1 VTPGAELIWL
11 AEVTQGARMATETR
25 TVDTQALERP
35 VQDTYRK
42 VAEAPPLDAG
52 WAALSGGDW
61 ETARA
66 SFEESLAEG
75 ETPEALEGLGWVG
88 HMLNEDRLTFDARER
103 AYRLYLERGDK
114 RSAARI
120 AAWLAVDGL
129 LFRGEPAVANG
140 WLQRAHSLID
150 GLEPGV
156 DHGWLAIHE
165 GYIAVALDEDTVKAR
180 RLAAR
185 AVELGRVFGA
195 PEVEML
201 GLGLEGRALVSEG
214 ELEEGMRRLDE
225 ATTVALDGEARLL
238 YCVAWACCYVIS
250 ACERVRDYER
260 AAQWCARVGEF
271 CGKHDIFLLNTCRAH
286 YASVL
291 SWQGRWD
298 EAESQ
303 LSAAVEGLQASRP
316 PMVRDALARLG
327 ELRRRQGRLADA
339 EVLFARSESHS
350 LSLLGCAALALDRGQ
365 SSEAAELADR
375 YLRRFPDPSRI
386 ERSAGLELAI
396 RALALLGE
404 HERATEALGQLR
416 EIAAQARTRPLL
428 AAVCSSEGTLAMAR
442 GDHDAARRSF
452 EDALDLLAA
461 SDARF
466 EAARVRLDLAAT
478 LSALG
483 RHDRARREIEAAL
496 AGFKKLGAEGES
508 ARAEAMLGKLRRT
521 RATLPTEAV
530 DTPLGELSKRE
541 LEVLSLVAEGLTNH
555 DIAQRLVL
563 SEHTVNRH
571 VANILRKLG
580 LSSRAAAASL
590 AGRHGLA

>member
-1 VTPGAELIWL
+1 M
-11 AEVTQGARMATETR
+11 RAT
-25 TVDTQALERP
+25 
-35 VQDTYRK
+35 
-42 VAEAPPLDAG
+42 PLDAG

-61 ETARA
+61 ERARA
-66 SFEESLAEG
+66 CFEESLGGG
-75 ETPEALEGLGWVG
+75 ETPEALEGMGWAG
-88 HMLNEDRLTFDARER
+88 HMLNDDRLTFDARER
-103 AYRLYLERGDK
+103 AYRLYHERGDK
-114 RSAARI
+114 GSAARI
-120 AAWLAVDGL
+120 AAWLAADCL

-165 GYIAVALDEDTVKAR
+165 GYIALALDEDTVKAR

-195 PEVEML
+195 PELEML

-238 YCVAWACCYVIS
+238 YCVAWACCFLIS

-271 CGKHDIFLLNTCRAH
+271 CGQHDIFLLNTCRAH

-291 SWQGRWD
+291 SWQGRWE

-303 LSAAVEGLQASRP
+303 LGAAVEGLQASRP

-339 EVLFARSESHS
+339 EELFARSETHS

-365 SSEAAELADR
+365 PSEAAELADR
-375 YLRRFPDPSRI
+375 YLRRFPDPTRI
-386 ERSAGLELAI
+386 ERSAGLEVAT

-428 AAVCSSEGTLAMAR
+428 AAVCSSEGTLAVAR

-496 AGFKKLGAEGES
+496 AGFRELGAEGES
-508 ARAEAMLGKLRRT
+508 ARADAMLGKLRRT
-521 RATLPTEAV
+521 RASLPTEAV
-530 DTPLGELSKRE
+530 DTPLGDLSRRE

-580 LSSRAAAASL
+580 LTSRAAAATL

>member
-1 VTPGAELIWL
+1 
-11 AEVTQGARMATETR
+11 MATETR
-25 TVDTQALERP
+25 AVDTQHLERP
-35 VQDTYRK
+35 FQNMYRY
-42 VAEAPPLDAG
+42 VAEEPPLEAG

-61 ETARA
+61 ERARA

-75 ETPEALEGLGWVG
+75 ETPEALEGMGWVG

-114 RSAARI
+114 ASAARI
-120 AAWLAVDGL
+120 AAWLAEDCL

-150 GLEPGV
+150 GLEAGV

-165 GYIAVALDEDTVKAR
+165 GYIAIALDEDTVKAR

-185 AVELGRVFGA
+185 AVELGRAFGA
-195 PEVEML
+195 PELEML

-238 YCVAWACCYVIS
+238 YCVAWACCYLIS

-271 CGKHDIFLLNTCRAH
+271 CGQHDIFLLNTCRAH

-291 SWQGRWD
+291 TWQGRWD

-316 PMVRDALARLG
+316 PMVGDALARLG

-339 EVLFARSESHS
+339 EELFARSETHS

-365 SSEAAELADR
+365 PSEAAELADR
-375 YLRRFPDPSRI
+375 YLRRFPDPRRI
-386 ERSAGLELAI
+386 ERSAGLEVAI

-428 AAVCSSEGTLAMAR
+428 AAVCSSEGTLAVAR

-483 RHDRARREIEAAL
+483 RHDRARRELDAAL
-496 AGFKKLGAEGES
+496 AGFQELGAEGES

-580 LSSRAAAASL
+580 LTSRAAAASL
-590 AGRHGLA
+590 AGRHGLV

>member
-1 VTPGAELIWL
+1 
-11 AEVTQGARMATETR
+11 MAAETR
-25 TVDTQALERP
+25 TVDAQDLERR
-35 VQDTYRK
+35 VQDMYRE
-42 VAEAPPLDAG
+42 VAEEPPLDAG

-61 ETARA
+61 ERARA
-66 SFEESLAEG
+66 FFEESLAEG
-75 ETPEALEGLGWVG
+75 ETPEALEGMGWVG

-103 AYRLYLERGDK
+103 AYRLYVERGDK

-271 CGKHDIFLLNTCRAH
+271 CRKHDIFLLNTCRAH

-303 LSAAVEGLQASRP
+303 LSAAVKGLQASRP
-316 PMVRDALARLG
+316 PMGRWRWPAATTT
-327 ELRRRQGRLADA
+327 LRA
-339 EVLFARSESHS
+339 ARSRTHS
-350 LSLLGCAALALDRGQ
+350 
-365 SSEAAELADR
+365 
-375 YLRRFPDPSRI
+375 I
-386 ERSAGLELAI
+386 
-396 RALALLGE
+396 
-404 HERATEALGQLR
+404 
-416 EIAAQARTRPLL
+416 
-428 AAVCSSEGTLAMAR
+428 CSPR
-442 GDHDAARRSF
+442 
-452 EDALDLLAA
+452 
-461 SDARF
+461 
-466 EAARVRLDLAAT
+466 
-478 LSALG
+478 
-483 RHDRARREIEAAL
+483 
-496 AGFKKLGAEGES
+496 
-508 ARAEAMLGKLRRT
+508 AMLGLR
-521 RATLPTEAV
+521 
-530 DTPLGELSKRE
+530 PLACGSTSPPR
-541 LEVLSLVAEGLTNH
+541 
-555 DIAQRLVL
+555 
-563 SEHTVNRH
+563 
-571 VANILRKLG
+571 
-580 LSSRAAAASL
+580 
-590 AGRHGLA
+590 

>member
-1 VTPGAELIWL
+1 
-11 AEVTQGARMATETR
+11 MATEPR
-25 TVDTQALERP
+25 TVDTQDLERRA
-35 VQDTYRK
+35 QDMYRE
-42 VAEAPPLDAG
+42 VSEELPLEGG

-61 ETARA
+61 ERARA

-103 AYRLYLERGDK
+103 AYRLYLERGHK
-114 RSAARI
+114 GSAARI
-120 AAWLAVDGL
+120 AAWLAADCL

-165 GYIAVALDEDTVKAR
+165 GYMAVALDEDTVKAR

-185 AVELGRVFGA
+185 AVELGRAFSA
-195 PEVEML
+195 PELEML

-214 ELEEGMRRLDE
+214 ELDEGMRRLDE
-225 ATTVALDGEARLL
+225 ATTVALGGEARLL
-238 YCVAWACCYVIS
+238 YCVAWACCYLIA
-250 ACERVRDYER
+250 ACERVRDYDR
-260 AAQWCARVGEF
+260 AAQWCARVGQF
-271 CGKHDIFLLNTCRAH
+271 CEQHDIFLLNTCRAH

-291 SWQGRWD
+291 SWQGRWH

-316 PMVRDALARLG
+316 PMVGDALARLG

-339 EVLFARSESHS
+339 EELFARSETHP
-350 LSLLGCAALALDRGQ
+350 LTLLGRAALALDRGQ
-365 SSEAAELADR
+365 PSEAAELADR

-386 ERSAGLELAI
+386 ERSAGLEVAI
-396 RALALLGE
+396 RALAQLGE
-404 HERATEALGQLR
+404 HERAAEALGQLG
-416 EIAAQARTRPLL
+416 EIAARAQTRPLL
-428 AAVCSSEGTLAMAR
+428 AAVCSLEGTLAVAR

-483 RHDRARREIEAAL
+483 RHDQARREIEAAL
-496 AGFKKLGAEGES
+496 AGFQQLGAEGES

-530 DTPLGELSKRE
+530 DTPLGQLSKRE

-555 DIAQRLVL
+555 VIAQRLVL
-563 SEHTVNRH
+563 SEHTVTRH

-580 LSSRAAAASL
+580 LPSRAAAASL